1 MVKFLMPIVAM
12 VAVLLIAMTATAMV
26 EQNDSMQWIG
36 GSGGEAREI
45 LGTDTQAVA
54 QVVHDPPSCSGN
66 GILDDGLNNDKFTC
80 NRRPVRNILRQGV
93 RLLNFLT
100 C

>member
-12 VAVLLIAMTATAMV
+12 VAVLLIVTMATAVV
-26 EQNDSMQWIG
+26 EQDYSMQG
-36 GSGGEAREI
+36 VDAPEGHEI
-45 LGTDTQAVA
+45 LGTVPQAGMQEVP
-54 QVVHDPPSCSGN
+54 DPGSCRSLRAAN
-66 GILDDGLNNDKFTC
+66 EISDLSDKFTC